1 VESNESNAIKDE
13 PPHREAELSELAARA
28 LSDFARIL
36 AAEARLL
43 ETDLVAAAQ
52 SLLDRLYIEAI
63 LIVLAAVGVVALVT
77 SFALVLHH
85 WLHWWQ
91 VMGLLGVCAIVA
103 AVALRRLLA
112 PNPAFRSSRPVTEP
126 Q

>member
-1 VESNESNAIKDE
+1 MEPNESNALEHE
-13 PPHREAELSELAARA
+13 PAHREAELPELAARA

-43 ETDLVAAAQ
+43 ETDFVSAAQ

-63 LIVLAAVGVVALVT
+63 LIVVAAVGVVALVI

-91 VMGLLGVCAIVA
+91 VTGLLGACAIVA
-103 AVALRRLLA
+103 ALGLRRLLA
-112 PNPAFRSSRPVTEP
+112 PNPAFSASRSITEP